1 MIIRMLFLMVTSA
14 VLLACQPESDEAKV
28 EDVADAADEVSAAVE
43 PAVVSPVERIAAAI
57 DAIVGR
63 PDGEAD
69 RDPAR
74 KPAQVLAF
82 LGLEPGMTVLD
93 VMASGGWYSEV
104 LSAAV
109 GPEGKV
115 IVQNPPAMLK
125 FREGANDK
133 ALIARFADNRLAN
146 VVRLD
151 ADLADM
157 GLEAGSVDFALTALN
172 FHDIYYLMSPEA
184 ATAALEHIAA
194 ALKPGGVLG
203 IIDHAGTPD
212 GDNKSL
218 HRIDPQLVKGLIEQS
233 SLVLEAESGM
243 LHHHSDD
250 MTSMVF
256 APEIRGKTHRFLY
269 RLRKP
274 TA

>member
-1 MIIRMLFLMVTSA
+1 MTFRMIGLMA
-14 VLLACQPESDEAKV
+14 AGLALLACQPASDKTPATE
-28 EDVADAADEVSAAVE
+28 EADAPPEAV
-43 PAVVSPVERIAAAI
+43 AVVVAPAERIAAAI
-57 DAIVGR
+57 AAISGR
-63 PDGEAD
+63 PADEVARDAD
-69 RDPAR
+69 RQPAE
-74 KPAQVLAF
+74 VLAF
-82 LGLEPGMTVLD
+82 LGLEPGMTALD

-109 GPEGKV
+109 GPSGKV
-115 IVQNPPAMLK
+115 IVQNPPSMLK
-125 FREGANDK
+125 FREGAADK
-133 ALIARFADNRLAN
+133 ALTARFADNRLSN
-146 VVRLD
+146 VERID

-157 GLEAGSVDFALTALN
+157 GVAPGSVDFALTALN
-172 FHDIYYLMSPEA
+172 FHDIYYLISPEA
-184 ATAALEHIAA
+184 AAAALEYIAA

-203 IIDHAGTPD
+203 IVDHAGTAD

-233 SLVLEAESGM
+233 PLVLEAESGI

-250 MTSMVF
+250 MTGMVF
-256 APEIRGKTHRFLY
+256 GPEIRGKTHRFIY